1 MSIFDGDQHI
11 RVPKTHEVVAQR
23 LRREIVTGRLA
34 VGERLPSEEDLTATF
49 GIARTTLREA
59 LRVLE
64 SQGLI
69 EIRRGRGGGPTVT
82 KPDLQPVAHGLA
94 MALQMDGVTFAD
106 LDEARQLLEPQVAG
120 RLARTRTAADLERI
134 GSAVENAAAAAE
146 TDDPK
151 VFGTAVVQMHETLM
165 ECSGNAT
172 LSTISRILHDLVTDY
187 YREGAVRSDLASRRR
202 AVRSYRKLA
211 ALIESRDAAGAED
224 HWRRQL
230 RYTIS
235 AYDPQQS
242 FDMFA
247 EQSADA
253 ALR

>member
-1 MSIFDGDQHI
+1 MSIFDGDQQI
-11 RVPKTHEVVAQR
+11 KVPKTHEVVAQR

-34 VGERLPSEEDLTATF
+34 IGERLPPEEELTATF

-82 KPDLQPVAHGLA
+82 KPDLAPVASGLA
-94 MALQMDGVTFAD
+94 MSLQLEGATFAD
-106 LDEARQLLEPQVAG
+106 LDEARQLIEPQVAG
-120 RLARTRTAADLERI
+120 RLARTRTVNDLKRI
-134 GSAVENAAAAAE
+134 NAAIDEAAE
-146 TDDPK
+146 AAELSDPTK
-151 VFGTAVVQMHETLM
+151 FGNAVVTVHETLM
-165 ECSGNAT
+165 ECSGNVT
-172 LSTISRILHDLVTDY
+172 LSTLSRILHDLVTVY
-187 YREGAVRSDLASRRR
+187 YRSGAGKADLPTRRR

-211 ALIESRDAAGAED
+211 QLIEDRDATGAED

-235 AYDPQQS
+235 GYDTQER
-242 FDMFA
+242 FDMFNDSP
-247 EQSADA
+247 E
-253 ALR
+253 

>member
-1 MSIFDGDQHI
+1 MSIFEGDQQI

-34 VGERLPSEEDLTATF
+34 VGQRLPPEEELTATF

-82 KPDLQPVAHGLA
+82 KPDLGPVAHGLA
-94 MALQMDGVTFAD
+94 MALQMEGVTFAD
-106 LDEARQLLEPQVAG
+106 LDEARQLIEPQVAG
-120 RLARTRTAADLERI
+120 RLARTRTAEELKRI
-134 GSAVENAAAAAE
+134 NAAIDTAAE
-146 TDDPK
+146 AAESDDPAA
-151 VFGTAVVQMHETLM
+151 FGEAVVHVHESIM
-165 ECSGNAT
+165 ESSGNVT
-172 LSTISRILHDLVTDY
+172 LSTLSRILHDLVTDY
-187 YREGAVRSDLASRRR
+187 YRTGAGRADLAARRR

-211 ALIESRDAAGAED
+211 SLIEARDAAGAEE

-235 AYDPQQS
+235 SYDSHQH
-242 FDMFA
+242 FDMFV
-247 EQSADA
+247 EQPDGMG
-253 ALR
+253 L